1 VTRAYVDRRVTDLTG
16 ATRAAEYAAERWA
29 LATPIVLRQGMNAIF
44 RSDDTVLRVATP
56 NASAQ
61 ASIDL
66 ADTLDRQGI
75 AVLRSRREDAI
86 EVNGFAVT
94 AWPFV
99 EATAAPIDWSAV
111 GAAVRRVHDVP
122 ASSLPERL
130 PQPSPTDFPWWDHE
144 ALLAEVG
151 AHLDPAAEA
160 GIRAAVERHPG
171 WDDFVGSD
179 AVVVCHGDVHPGNVI
194 MGADGPLLID
204 WDLLCRAPPGWDH
217 AAVMTWTERW
227 GGDPGVYARFADG
240 YGWSARGDR
249 YAEAFAELRLVAAT
263 LMRWKVALADP
274 AARPEAERRLAYW
287 RGDVDAPAWRA
298 Q

>member
-1 VTRAYVDRRVTDLTG
+1 VTRAYVDRRVSDLTG
-16 ATRAAEYAAERWA
+16 ASRAAEHAAELWG
-29 LATPIVLRQGMNAIF
+29 LATPVMIRHGMNAIF
-44 RSDDTVLRVATP
+44 RCGDTVLRVATP
-56 NASAQ
+56 NAPAQ

-66 ADTLDRQGI
+66 ATTLEGHGI
-75 AVLRSRREDAI
+75 SVLRSRRERAI

-99 EATAAPIDWSAV
+99 EAVAAPIDWTEV
-111 GAAVRRVHDVP
+111 GVAVRSVHDLS
-122 ASSLPERL
+122 ASSLPEQL

-151 AHLDPAAEA
+151 GCLDPAAEA
-160 GIRAAVERHPG
+160 GIRAAVVRHRG

-194 MGADGPLLID
+194 MGADGPVLID
-204 WDLLCRAPPGWDH
+204 WDLLCRAPRGWDH
-217 AAVMTWTERW
+217 AALMTWTERW
-227 GGDPGVYARFADG
+227 GGDPGVYDRFADG

-249 YAEAFAELRLVAAT
+249 HAEAFAELRLVAAT
-263 LMRWKVALADP
+263 LMRLKVALADP